1 MWSVMNDSEF
11 VNGELLCFIRRP
23 WRESAERSRAELFCN
38 ALWNLPGKKVL
49 VSFNCCAIF
58 IGSALKVT
66 MVER

>member
-1 MWSVMNDSEF
+1 MN
-11 VNGELLCFIRRP
+11 GHELLCFIRRP
-23 WRESAERSRAELFCN
+23 QREIAERSRAELSCY

-49 VSFNCCAIF
+49 ASFSCCAIF